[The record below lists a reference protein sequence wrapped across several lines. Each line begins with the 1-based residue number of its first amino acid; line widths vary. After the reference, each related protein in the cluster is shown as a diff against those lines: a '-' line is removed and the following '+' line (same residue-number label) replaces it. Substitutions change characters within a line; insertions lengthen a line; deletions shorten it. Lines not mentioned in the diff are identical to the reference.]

1 MNPFQKWLLLGSSI
15 ATAVTGVVYWWMQHM
30 LTPVDEWAVINHPL
44 QPLVLKLH
52 IVVAPVL
59 VFAVGLVA
67 ADHIWKHLRGRVRP
81 GRNSGVTS
89 LVALAP
95 MVLSGYLIQAVTHAT
110 VLAVLVWLHVG
121 TGVLYAVALAVH
133 VEVFRR
139 RRLRRRQPGDAP
151 VRTPE
156 RGTPVASLS
165 GSST

>member
-1 MNPFQKWLLLGSSI
+1 MNSFQKWLLLGSSI
-15 ATAVTGVVYWWMQHM
+15 GTALTGVVYWWMQHM

-67 ADHIWKHLRGRVRP
+67 ADHIWKHLRGGVRP
-81 GRNSGVTS
+81 GRKSGVSS
-89 LVALAP
+89 LAALAP

-110 VLAVLVWLHVG
+110 VLTVLVWLHVG
-121 TGVLYAVALAVH
+121 TGVLYAVGLAVH

-139 RRLRRRQPGDAP
+139 RRRRRRHPGDAP